1 MAGAFLIAL
10 RDGLEAALIVGIICA
25 YLVKL
30 GRRDAL
36 PKVILGAGLAALL
49 SLVIGVV
56 IVNTIGRL
64 DHRLQATLEGIAAV
78 AAVVIMT
85 RMLFWMRAQ
94 GRAIKGDLESQV
106 SAALAL
112 GSTACAHRPGV
123 HRRHPRGPGDDPV
136 LPGHHRRPSR
146 VTPRAP
152 SSVGSWD
159 SSSRWRLGWAIFA
172 AGVRI
177 NLRSLLHGHRRPAH
191 LRGRGARGLRGHASS
206 RKRAILPQVAALFDV
221 SQILPQSSAHRIG
234 ADGHVRIPGGSDQ
247 HPGRRRTCC
256 TWCRCCSCTSRTGD
270 LRSADGAVASA

>member
-36 PKVILGAGLAALL
+36 PKVILGAALAALL

-56 IVNTIGRL
+56 IVNTLGRL

-94 GRAIKGDLESQV
+94 GRAIKGELESQV

-112 GSTACAHRPGV
+112 GSTRALIGLVFIAVIREGLEMTLFFLAII
-123 HRRHPRGPGDDPV
+123 GSESGDATSAV
-136 LPGHHRRPSR
+136 IGGLLGL
-146 VTPRAP
+146 VVAM
-152 SSVGSWD
+152 G
-159 SSSRWRLGWAIFA
+159 LGWAIFA

-177 NLRSLLHGHRRPAH
+177 NLRRFFTVTGVLLIFVA
-191 LRGRGARGLRGHASS
+191 AGLVVYAVTEFTEAGY
-206 RKRAILPQVAALFDV
+206 LPQVAALFDA
-221 SQILPQSSAHRIG
+221 SQVLPQSSAIG
-234 ADGHVRIPGGSDQ
+234 SVLTGMFGYRAAPTSIQVVAYLLYLVPVLILYLTDWRPSF
-247 HPGRRRTCC
+247 RR
-256 TWCRCCSCTSRTGD
+256 GV
-270 LRSADGAVASA
+270 VASA